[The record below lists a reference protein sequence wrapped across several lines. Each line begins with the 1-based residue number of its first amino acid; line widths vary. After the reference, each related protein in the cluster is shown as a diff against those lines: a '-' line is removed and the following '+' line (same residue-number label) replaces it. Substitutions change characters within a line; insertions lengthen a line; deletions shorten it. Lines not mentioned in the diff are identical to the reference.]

1 MQKSGI
7 NPNHQASN
15 NGWMLSMISTVCSG
29 KFTFSPR
36 GEIFMR
42 KYTSFFQWTHYEQSR
57 FIIHWGRVV
66 LTDVPQYVCLIK
78 TNKKKRKPPKIK
90 NKVKSMGKSVN
101 PFRQHILCNICLD
114 NHCMCP
120 HRRKNRR
127 LADHGSLNIFLACV
141 CCHRVVHGRIAI

>member
-1 MQKSGI
+1 MDGCCQWYLQYVVESSLLAQEEKSLRE
-7 NPNHQASN
+7 NT
-15 NGWMLSMISTVCSG
+15 LL
-29 KFTFSPR
+29 
-36 GEIFMR
+36 
-42 KYTSFFQWTHYEQSR
+42 FFQWTHYEQSR

-90 NKVKSMGKSVN
+90 NKVKNMGKSVN

-120 HRRKNRR
+120 NRRKNRR